1 MRTKTGN
8 GQKVDLEKLLD
19 DLKVVVRDGE
29 QLLKVGANTFKER
42 AMTAAQSTDRVV
54 RENPYRT
61 VAVVFGVG
69 IAIGLI
75 AMGFFRSGSDVEEDS
90 QD

>member
-29 QLLKVGANTFKER
+29 QLLKTGVSTFKAR
-42 AMTAAQSTDRVV
+42 ALTTAQDTDRVV

-69 IAIGLI
+69 IAIGLV
-75 AMGFFRSGSDVEEDS
+75 AVGLFRRGSDVEEN